1 MVVPAQW
8 ERTGDFSEGSDALK
22 QTEKWGFID
31 KSGKMV
37 IAPQFDDYRFGFSQG
52 LACVKQNAKCGLI
65 DKNGASVVKPEW
77 NLIEKYQEARDTP
90 VLLGSC
96 AARR

>member
-8 ERTGDFSEGSDALK
+8 ERTGDFSEGLAAVK

-52 LACVKQNAKCGLI
+52 LACVKQMESA
-65 DKNGASVVKPEW
+65 ASS
-77 NLIEKYQEARDTP
+77 IRTARP
-90 VLLGSC
+90 S
-96 AARR
+96 